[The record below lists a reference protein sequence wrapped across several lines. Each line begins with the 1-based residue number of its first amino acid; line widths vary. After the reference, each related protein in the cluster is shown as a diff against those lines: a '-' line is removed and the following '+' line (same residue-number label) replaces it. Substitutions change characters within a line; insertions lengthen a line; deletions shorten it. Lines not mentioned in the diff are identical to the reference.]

1 MPGLVVAALLT
12 LVWLAGLINDN
23 ALRSLAVG
31 LFNFVGAWSLAAIAT
46 RSPVALRQVLLGL
59 TLGLLLL
66 GIGDLLFTWA
76 LNFSVDT
83 RVLRQ
88 PIYIAGVFLL
98 LVMGSMLPFSMER
111 QGLYSE
117 GFSRRVVLL
126 ALLGG
131 AILAGLSFLVRP
143 LPTVD
148 LLYAGAAFYLT
159 LVFVQ
164 QAQMLA
170 GGRIGRA
177 LQGVVWALVL
187 GSLARI
193 VTVLGGAE
201 PARWSVVVYDLLWI
215 SAMSVLTWSAR
226 RGA

>member
-1 MPGLVVAALLT
+1 MPGLIVAALLA
-12 LVWLAGLINDN
+12 LVWLVGLINDN

-31 LFNFVGAWSLAAIAT
+31 LFNFVGAWSLVAIAT
-46 RSPVALRQVLLGL
+46 RSPLALRRVLRGL

-66 GIGDLLFTWA
+66 GIGDLLFTWS

-143 LPTVD
+143 LATVD

-164 QAQMLA
+164 QAKVLA

-201 PARWSVVVYDLLWI
+201 SARWSVVAYDLLWI

-226 RGA
+226 RRA